1 MRKRL
6 FIVVAATGA
15 LALPSAAA
23 LAAQP
28 TDTESNSQGSLVG
41 QLNSGTTGRSIPA
54 QTGYTMGDIMQRVH
68 EAEDQ
73 GSLSDHGGGNCKACE
88 LPPR

>member
-15 LALPSAAA
+15 LALPSVA
-23 LAAQP
+23 LAVQP

-41 QLNSGTTGRSIPA
+41 QLNPETTGKSIPPPE
-54 QTGYTMGDIMQRVH
+54 GVTMGDVMQRVH
-68 EAEDQ
+68 EVEGQ
-73 GSLSDHGGGNCKACE
+73 GSLSDHGNCKACE
-88 LPPR
+88 IDIPPR